1 VKLAFK
7 LQGHTARHGLPIAI
21 ENQVGSVRK
30 GVDRDGKPW
39 RTEMKAPYGYIKGTQ
54 GADGEGVDVYLGP
67 NKDATHAHVVH
78 QKKHDGS
85 YDEDK
90 VILGVGSKEEA
101 KKLYLQHYN
110 TDRFLGPISKV
121 TIERLKELIA
131 SKKKLTKISS
141 VMQSSFFEE
150 LGNIVGSAS

>member
-1 VKLAFK
+1 
-7 LQGHTARHGLPIAI
+7 
-21 ENQVGSVRK
+21 
-30 GVDRDGKPW
+30 
-39 RTEMKAPYGYIKGTQ
+39 MKAPYGYIKGTQ